1 MTSYLDYRLNDA
13 IINYIEAD
21 NTRLYYEAF
30 NPEETVQTL
39 QD

>member
-1 MTSYLDYRLNDA
+1 MASYLDYRLNDT
-13 IINYIEAD
+13 IISYIENG